1 MYWNCYYLPFPSKIR
16 PLKTRKAL
24 FFRKVN
30 KNNSFKCDSSDK
42 RSISTTDD
50 SGRAIKADIRVSRS
64 LCADVNFY
72 PKTSRIMNV
81 WVWVRGVT
89 SSRFDVDE
97 TLQCRLN
104 KNRNVNVTTESQP
117 YSLWKSFS
125 GKQKGAVQLNEKLC
139 INNYR
144 NKQVTLILNGNSN
157 RIS

>member
-104 KNRNVNVTTESQP
+104 KNRNVKCNNRKSALLLMKIVFRKAERRCSVK
-117 YSLWKSFS
+117 WKALY
-125 GKQKGAVQLNEKLC
+125 KQLQEQTSYFDFKWEF
-139 INNYR
+139 
-144 NKQVTLILNGNSN
+144 
-157 RIS
+157 

>member
-1 MYWNCYYLPFPSKIR
+1 MMFIFSV
-16 PLKTRKAL
+16 LKLLL
-24 FFRKVN
+24 FTFSFKDTSFENKESFVFRKVN

-104 KNRNVNVTTESQP
+104 KNRNVKCNNR
-117 YSLWKSFS
+117 KS
-125 GKQKGAVQLNEKLC
+125 ALL
-139 INNYR
+139 
-144 NKQVTLILNGNSN
+144 LIKIVFRKAERRCSV
-157 RIS
+157 